1 LKIIVKDLRMKLYKN
16 NETIKLVNNQMDD
29 KNKSIE
35 KEPKETQII
44 KDYED
49 VLNGNNLRLFPSVDY
64 NKHLKS
70 LNNPQ
75 FLGSY
80 HLKEENTPRYTTFKT
95 LMKGD
100 LELKYAKALRSTL
113 VNPVTISLIIIA
125 LLFNIL
131 WFFFI

>member
-1 LKIIVKDLRMKLYKN
+1 
-16 NETIKLVNNQMDD
+16 MDD

-35 KEPKETQII
+35 KEPRKAQFI

-49 VLNGNNLRLFPSVDY
+49 VLNSNKLRLFPSSDY
-64 NKHLKS
+64 NRQLKS
-70 LNNPQ
+70 LNNPR

-80 HLKEENTPRYTTFKT
+80 HLKEENTPKYNTLKV

-100 LELKYAKALRSTL
+100 LDVKYAKALRGTL
-113 VNPVTISLIIIA
+113 MNPVTIALIIIA

>member
-1 LKIIVKDLRMKLYKN
+1 MKLYKN

-35 KEPKETQII
+35 KEPKKAHFI

-49 VLNGNNLRLFPSVDY
+49 VLNSNKLRFFPSNDY
-64 NKHLKS
+64 NRQLKR
-70 LNNPQ
+70 LNNPR

-80 HLKEENTPRYTTFKT
+80 HLKEENTPRYNSIKT
-95 LMKGD
+95 LINGD

-113 VNPVTISLIIIA
+113 INPVTIALISTA

>member
-1 LKIIVKDLRMKLYKN
+1 MKLYKN

-35 KEPKETQII
+35 KEPKKAHFI

-49 VLNGNNLRLFPSVDY
+49 VLNSNKLRFFPSNDY
-64 NKHLKS
+64 NRQLKS
-70 LNNPQ
+70 LNNPR

-80 HLKEENTPRYTTFKT
+80 HLKEEYTPRYTTFKT

-100 LELKYAKALRSTL
+100 LDVKYAKALRSTII
-113 VNPVTISLIIIA
+113 NPVSIALIIIA

-131 WFFFI
+131 LFFFI

>member
-1 LKIIVKDLRMKLYKN
+1 M
-16 NETIKLVNNQMDD
+16 KLVNNQMDD

-35 KEPKETQII
+35 KEPKKAHFI

-49 VLNGNNLRLFPSVDY
+49 VLNSNKLRFFPSNDY
-64 NKHLKS
+64 NRQLKS
-70 LNNPQ
+70 LNNPR

-80 HLKEENTPRYTTFKT
+80 HLKEENTPKYNSIKA
-95 LMKGD
+95 LIKGD

-113 VNPVTISLIIIA
+113 INPVTIALIIIA

>member
-1 LKIIVKDLRMKLYKN
+1 MKLYKN

-35 KEPKETQII
+35 KEPKKSHFI

-49 VLNGNNLRLFPSVDY
+49 VLNNNKLSFFPSIDY
-64 NKHLKS
+64 NRQLKS
-70 LNNPQ
+70 LNNPR

-80 HLKEENTPRYTTFKT
+80 HLKEENTPKYNSIKT
-95 LMKGD
+95 LIKGD

-113 VNPVTISLIIIA
+113 INPVTIALIIIA

>member
-1 LKIIVKDLRMKLYKN
+1 MKLYKN

-35 KEPKETQII
+35 KEPKKAHFI

-49 VLNGNNLRLFPSVDY
+49 VLNSNKLRFFPSNDY
-64 NKHLKS
+64 NRHLKS
-70 LNNPQ
+70 LNNPR

-80 HLKEENTPRYTTFKT
+80 HLKEENTPRYKSIKT
-95 LMKGD
+95 LINGD

-113 VNPVTISLIIIA
+113 INPVTIAIITTA
-125 LLFNIL
+125 LVFNIL

>member
-1 LKIIVKDLRMKLYKN
+1 
-16 NETIKLVNNQMDD
+16 MDD

-35 KEPKETQII
+35 KEPNKAQ
-44 KDYED
+44 DYEA
-49 VLNGNNLRLFPSVDY
+49 VLNASKLRFFPSVNY
-64 NKHLKS
+64 NKQLKR
-70 LNNPQ
+70 LNNPS

-100 LELKYAKALRSTL
+100 LDVKYAKALRSTII
-113 VNPVTISLIIIA
+113 NPVTIALIIIA

>member
-1 LKIIVKDLRMKLYKN
+1 
-16 NETIKLVNNQMDD
+16 MDD

-35 KEPKETQII
+35 KEPNKAHVI
-44 KDYED
+44 KDYEE
-49 VLNGNNLRLFPSVDY
+49 VLNASKLRFFPSMNY
-64 NKHLKS
+64 NKQLKR
-70 LNNPQ
+70 LNNPS

-80 HLKEENTPRYTTFKT
+80 HLKEENTPRYNTFKT

-100 LELKYAKALRSTL
+100 LDVKYAKALRSTL
-113 VNPVTISLIIIA
+113 VNPVTIALIIIA

>member
-1 LKIIVKDLRMKLYKN
+1 
-16 NETIKLVNNQMDD
+16 MDD

-35 KEPKETQII
+35 KEPKKAHFI

-49 VLNGNNLRLFPSVDY
+49 VLNSNKLRFFPSSDY
-64 NKHLKS
+64 NKQLKT
-70 LNNPQ
+70 LNNPR

-80 HLKEENTPRYTTFKT
+80 HLKEENTPRYNSIKT
-95 LMKGD
+95 LIKGD

-113 VNPVTISLIIIA
+113 INPVTIALIIIA

>member
-1 LKIIVKDLRMKLYKN
+1 MKLYKN

-35 KEPKETQII
+35 KEPKKAHFI

-49 VLNGNNLRLFPSVDY
+49 VLNSNKLRFFPSTDY
-64 NKHLKS
+64 NRQLKS
-70 LNNPQ
+70 LNNPR

-80 HLKEENTPRYTTFKT
+80 HLKEENTPRYNSIKT
-95 LMKGD
+95 LIKGD
-100 LELKYAKALRSTL
+100 LEIKYAKALRSTL
-113 VNPVTISLIIIA
+113 INPVTIALIIIA

>member
-1 LKIIVKDLRMKLYKN
+1 MKLYKN

-35 KEPKETQII
+35 KEPKKAHFI
-44 KDYED
+44 KDYEA
-49 VLNGNNLRLFPSVDY
+49 VLNSNKLRFFPSNDY
-64 NKHLKS
+64 NRQLKR
-70 LNNPQ
+70 LNNPR

-80 HLKEENTPRYTTFKT
+80 HLKEENTPRYNSIKT
-95 LMKGD
+95 LINGD

-113 VNPVTISLIIIA
+113 INPVTIALISTA

>member
-1 LKIIVKDLRMKLYKN
+1 
-16 NETIKLVNNQMDD
+16 MDD
-29 KNKSIE
+29 KKRSIE
-35 KEPKETQII
+35 KEPKKAQFI

-49 VLNGNNLRLFPSVDY
+49 VLNSDNLRLFPSSNY
-64 NKHLKS
+64 NKQLKR
-70 LNNPQ
+70 LNNPR

-100 LELKYAKALRSTL
+100 LDVKYAKALRSTII
-113 VNPVTISLIIIA
+113 NPVTIALIIIA

>member
-1 LKIIVKDLRMKLYKN
+1 MKLYKN

-35 KEPKETQII
+35 KEPKKAHFI

-49 VLNGNNLRLFPSVDY
+49 VLNSNKLRFFPSNDY
-64 NKHLKS
+64 NRQLKS
-70 LNNPQ
+70 LNNPR

-80 HLKEENTPRYTTFKT
+80 HLKEENTPRYNSIKT
-95 LMKGD
+95 LIKGD

-113 VNPVTISLIIIA
+113 INPVTIALIIIA

>member
-1 LKIIVKDLRMKLYKN
+1 MKIIVKDLRLKLYTN
-16 NETIKLVNNQMDD
+16 NETIKLVNIQMDD

-35 KEPKETQII
+35 KEPNRAHVI

-49 VLNGNNLRLFPSVDY
+49 VLNGSKLRFFPSMNY
-64 NKHLKS
+64 NKQLKR
-70 LNNPQ
+70 LNNPR

-100 LELKYAKALRSTL
+100 LDVKYAKALRSTI
-113 VNPVTISLIIIA
+113 VNPVTIALIIIA

>member
-1 LKIIVKDLRMKLYKN
+1 MKLYKN

-29 KNKSIE
+29 KKKSID
-35 KEPKETQII
+35 KEPKKAHII

-49 VLNGNNLRLFPSVDY
+49 IINGNRLRLFPSTNY
-64 NKHLKS
+64 NKQLKR
-70 LNNPQ
+70 LNNPR

-80 HLKEENTPRYTTFKT
+80 HLKEENSPRYNAFKS

-100 LELKYAKALRSTL
+100 LDVKYAKALRSTFI
-113 VNPVTISLIIIA
+113 NPVTIALIIIA

>member
-1 LKIIVKDLRMKLYKN
+1 MKLYKN

-35 KEPKETQII
+35 KEPKKAHFI

-49 VLNGNNLRLFPSVDY
+49 VLNSNKLRFFPSNDY
-64 NKHLKS
+64 NRQLKN
-70 LNNPQ
+70 LNNPR

-80 HLKEENTPRYTTFKT
+80 HLKEENTPKYNSIKA
-95 LMKGD
+95 LIKGD

-113 VNPVTISLIIIA
+113 INPVTIALIIIA

>member
-1 LKIIVKDLRMKLYKN
+1 MKWYKS

-35 KEPKETQII
+35 KEPKKAHFI

-49 VLNGNNLRLFPSVDY
+49 VLNSNKLRFFPSSDY
-64 NKHLKS
+64 NKQLKS
-70 LNNPQ
+70 LNNPR

-80 HLKEENTPRYTTFKT
+80 HLKEENTPKYNSIKT
-95 LMKGD
+95 LIKGD

-113 VNPVTISLIIIA
+113 INPVTIALIIIA

>member
-1 LKIIVKDLRMKLYKN
+1 MKITVKNLRMKLYKN
-16 NETIKLVNNQMDD
+16 NETIKLVNNLMDD

-35 KEPKETQII
+35 KEPKKAHFI

-49 VLNGNNLRLFPSVDY
+49 VLNSNKLRLFPSSDY
-64 NKHLKS
+64 NKQLKN
-70 LNNPQ
+70 LNNPR

-100 LELKYAKALRSTL
+100 LEVKYAKALRSTL
-113 VNPVTISLIIIA
+113 INPVTIALIIIA

-131 WFFFI
+131 WFFLI

>member
-1 LKIIVKDLRMKLYKN
+1 MKLYKN
-16 NETIKLVNNQMDD
+16 NETIKLVINQMDD
-29 KNKSIE
+29 KKRSIE
-35 KEPKETQII
+35 KEPKKAQHI

-49 VLNGNNLRLFPSVDY
+49 VLNANKLRFFPTSDY
-64 NKHLKS
+64 NSQLKS
-70 LNNPQ
+70 LNNPR

-80 HLKEENTPRYTTFKT
+80 HLKEENTPKYNSIKS

-100 LELKYAKALRSTL
+100 LDVKYAKALRGTL
-113 VNPVTISLIIIA
+113 INPVTIALIIIA

>member
-1 LKIIVKDLRMKLYKN
+1 MKLYKN

-35 KEPKETQII
+35 KEPKKAHFI

-49 VLNGNNLRLFPSVDY
+49 VLNSNKLRFFPSNDY
-64 NKHLKS
+64 NRQLKN
-70 LNNPQ
+70 LNNPR

-80 HLKEENTPRYTTFKT
+80 HLKEENTPKYNSMKT
-95 LMKGD
+95 LIKGD

-113 VNPVTISLIIIA
+113 INPVTIALIIIA

>member
-1 LKIIVKDLRMKLYKN
+1 MKLYKN

-35 KEPKETQII
+35 KEPKKAHFI

-49 VLNGNNLRLFPSVDY
+49 VLNSNKLRFFPSNDY
-64 NKHLKS
+64 NRQLKS
-70 LNNPQ
+70 LNNPR

-80 HLKEENTPRYTTFKT
+80 HLKEENTPRYKSIKT
-95 LMKGD
+95 LINGD

-113 VNPVTISLIIIA
+113 INPVTIAIITTA
-125 LLFNIL
+125 LVFNIL

>member
-1 LKIIVKDLRMKLYKN
+1 MKLYKN

-35 KEPKETQII
+35 KEPKKAHFI

-49 VLNGNNLRLFPSVDY
+49 VLNSNKLRFFPSNDY
-64 NKHLKS
+64 NRQLKS
-70 LNNPQ
+70 LNNPR

-80 HLKEENTPRYTTFKT
+80 HLKEENTPRYNSIKT
-95 LMKGD
+95 LINGD

-113 VNPVTISLIIIA
+113 INPVTIALIIIA

>member
-1 LKIIVKDLRMKLYKN
+1 
-16 NETIKLVNNQMDD
+16 MDD
-29 KNKSIE
+29 KNISNE
-35 KEPKETQII
+35 EEPKKGNFI

-49 VLNGNNLRLFPSVDY
+49 VLNSSKLRLFPSVNY
-64 NKHLKS
+64 NKQLKR

-80 HLKEENTPRYTTFKT
+80 HIKEENTPRYTTFNS

-100 LELKYAKALRSTL
+100 LDVKYAKALRSTII
-113 VNPVTISLIIIA
+113 NPVTIALIIIA

>member
-1 LKIIVKDLRMKLYKN
+1 MNY
-16 NETIKLVNNQMDD
+16 ETIKLVNNQMDD
-29 KNKSIE
+29 TNKSIE
-35 KEPKETQII
+35 KEPKKAHVI

-49 VLNGNNLRLFPSVDY
+49 VINNSKLRFFPSMNY
-64 NKHLKS
+64 NKQLKR
-70 LNNPQ
+70 LNNPR

-80 HLKEENTPRYTTFKT
+80 HIKEEIAPRYTSFKA

-100 LELKYAKALRSTL
+100 LDVKYAKALRSTI
-113 VNPVTISLIIIA
+113 VNPVTIALIIIA

>member
-1 LKIIVKDLRMKLYKN
+1 MKLYKN

-35 KEPKETQII
+35 KEPKKAHFI

-49 VLNGNNLRLFPSVDY
+49 VLNSNKLRFFPSNDY
-64 NKHLKS
+64 NRQLKS
-70 LNNPQ
+70 LNNPR

-80 HLKEENTPRYTTFKT
+80 HLKEENTPKYNSIKT
-95 LMKGD
+95 LIKGD

-113 VNPVTISLIIIA
+113 INPVTIALIIIA

>member
-1 LKIIVKDLRMKLYKN
+1 MKLYKN
-16 NETIKLVNNQMDD
+16 NETIKLVNNLMDD

-35 KEPKETQII
+35 KEPKKAHFI

-49 VLNGNNLRLFPSVDY
+49 VLNSNKLRLFPSSDY
-64 NKHLKS
+64 NKQLKN
-70 LNNPQ
+70 LNNPR

-100 LELKYAKALRSTL
+100 LEVKYAKALRSTL
-113 VNPVTISLIIIA
+113 INPVTIALIIIA

-131 WFFFI
+131 WFFLI